1 MSYWFPVDTEATDV
15 YLGNLAE
22 KDKLVDKLKIVRDA
36 LVIDGGETVIDYE
49 TLRSVPDIWTAHRI
63 YNMMFFGSED
73 TRDKKATSAIE
84 GETGNPLQRNG
95 VMARYKAS
103 VVKQWRAIMTIILIG
118 RSKYNLN
125 IGYEDVTL
133 ESIADPALCMD
144 AGTREIAIAVFKARP
159 ELAIWENTGIVPFD
173 PDTVRVYYLEK
184 GGKKQPIAIS
194 SPTTYLVPAAD
205 VWETLCGLVS
215 WVKNP
220 RVDEGYG
227 VKDDFLK
234 HLNRPEAVAL
244 EAELRRVAAEFP
256 DAILSEIDKANAI
269 KALLEAF
276 VSDPDLAAKIDP
288 YNEEALFQ
296 ETVYYFTDTTKT
308 LDVRPDDPV
317 LGGIDPACYMIDPT
331 LRNPGRHQYYNYC
344 YIPMPITE
352 HCRGLLESTQKPA
365 TFSCVTNGR
374 EPLEYVKV
382 TFRSNGHEISREYR
396 IGEGNAIKKIR
407 PLDIGSAAVWPQQE
421 IESWQLYFA
430 FCHDP
435 SSARYMLE
443 PVGGKSSYTIPGKF
457 GSEHRYYRMNTHSE
471 FWRLKDKTIPGDGTI
486 GFVKAR
492 MQAAVKAGD
501 IQKEYKAAFDFGT
514 SSTVLYRLAK
524 GRNTPDPVCADMY
537 KATPICNPER
547 HENDQITPCFIPV
560 ADDEGNAPF
569 QTVLAKDVAE
579 RVVDYDTLYGRGIFF
594 SNAANAKRAYAEIP
608 TMEYIPNLKWETAD
622 PTDTQHFLREAVY
635 FLALD
640 ARRRGCGKLQ
650 ITATYPGAM
659 TTGKRDGYLKF
670 LQDIANEAC
679 IETGLSKITI
689 LDTTESLA
697 VAKGINSNPGYKSN
711 FCSIDI
717 GGGTTDIFLC
727 CRQEEDV
734 TSWSG
739 RGSSLKIG
747 ARDIFLDSFF
757 LNRRLLT
764 QILDEDS
771 SKSLIV
777 QLRKD
782 YLVYTES
789 GNLPI
794 EDLIAGGI
802 GLQELYRQMEA
813 LLNYRPSADN
823 LSQSAAELLQNIV
836 VDSREKAIV
845 NMKLRIAYYL
855 GAIAYY
861 TGMFARIHDEYG
873 GVVDVEHLEIQF
885 AGNGSKVI
893 KWISDDTD
901 KVEMF
906 IKAMFCAGMGTA
918 TAPRSVIFSRHPK
931 LEVAYGAMFETESLD
946 RLRPQDVIIAG
957 ERFSSPS
964 IREQKETAEMPM
976 LTGSDEFTIQKDELT
991 AFLDRFNEEVVKIIP
1006 HVAECDVYGYPELEE
1021 IGFRADLIEEIRKMA
1036 RRRNEI
1042 KPFFLLE
1049 VENCDPNIK
1058 NLRREKEEAD

>member
-1 MSYWFPVDTEATDV
+1 MSYWFPVDTEATDA
-15 YLGNLAE
+15 YLGTLTE
-22 KDKLVDKLKIVRDA
+22 KDELVDKLKIVRDA
-36 LVIDGGETVIDYE
+36 LVIDGGEAEIDYE
-49 TLRSVPDIWTAHRI
+49 NLRSVPDIWAAHRI
-63 YNMMFFGSED
+63 YNMMLSGPD
-73 TRDKKATSAIE
+73 DAMDKRIAIAAD
-84 GETGNPLQRNG
+84 GETENPLQRNG

-103 VVKQWRAIMTIILIG
+103 VIKQWRAIMTIVLIG
-118 RSKYNLN
+118 RSKYNLD

-133 ESIADPALCMD
+133 ESIADPAFRMD

-220 RVDEGYG
+220 LVDEGYG
-227 VKDDFLK
+227 VKDDFIKYLT
-234 HLNRPEAVAL
+234 RPEAVAL

-276 VSDPDLAAKIDP
+276 VSDPDLTAKIDP

-296 ETVYYFTDTTKT
+296 GTVYYFTDTTKT

-331 LRNPGRHQYYNYC
+331 LHNPGRHQYYNYC

-382 TFRSNGHEISREYR
+382 TFRSDGHEISREYR
-396 IGEGNAIKKIR
+396 ISEGNAIKKIR

-421 IESWQLYFA
+421 IEGWQLYFA
-430 FCHDP
+430 YCHDP
-435 SSARYMLE
+435 SSVRYMFE
-443 PVGGKSSYTIPGKF
+443 PVGDKSSYTSPGEP
-457 GSEHRYYRMNTHSE
+457 GGEHRYYRMNTHSE

-501 IQKEYKAAFDFGT
+501 KQKEYKAAFDFGT
-514 SSTVLYRLAK
+514 SSTVLYRRTDETK
-524 GRNTPDPVCADMY
+524 TPSPVCADVY

-579 RVVDYDTLYGRGIFF
+579 RAVDYDTLYGRWIFF
-594 SNAANAKRAYAEIP
+594 SNAANAKRAHAEIP
-608 TMEYIPNLKWETAD
+608 TMKRISNLKWETAD
-622 PTDTQHFLREAVY
+622 PTDTQYFLREAVY

-659 TTGKRDGYLKF
+659 TKGKKDRYLGF
-670 LQDIANEAC
+670 LRVIANDARE
-679 IETGLSKITI
+679 ETGLSKITI

-727 CRQEEDV
+727 YRLEEDV

-747 ARDIFLDSFF
+747 ARDIFLDSFL

-771 SKSLIV
+771 NKSLIV

-782 YLVYTES
+782 FLVKTKN
-789 GNLPI
+789 GFLPI
-794 EDLIAGGI
+794 ERLIEGGI

-813 LLNYRPSADN
+813 LLNYRLSADN

-836 VDSREKAIV
+836 VDSREKSIV

-861 TGMFARIHDEYG
+861 TGMFARIQDEYG
-873 GVVDVEHLEIQF
+873 GVVKVENLDIRF
-885 AGNGSKVI
+885 VGNGSKVI

-906 IKAMFCAGMGTA
+906 IKAMFRAGMGTA

-931 LEVAYGAMFETESLD
+931 HEVAHGAMFETESLD

-957 ERFSSPS
+957 ECFSSPS
-964 IREQKETAEMPM
+964 IREQKEIAEMPM
-976 LTGSDEFTIQKDELT
+976 LTGSDDFTIQNGELT
-991 AFLDRFNEEVVKIIP
+991 AFLDCFNEEVVKIIP
-1006 HVAECDVYGYPELEE
+1006 HVAECDVYGCSEFEQ
-1021 IGFRADLIEEIRKMA
+1021 IGFRAELGDEIRKMA

-1049 VENCDPNIK
+1049 VENCDPYIK
-1058 NLRREKEEAD
+1058 ILRQEKP